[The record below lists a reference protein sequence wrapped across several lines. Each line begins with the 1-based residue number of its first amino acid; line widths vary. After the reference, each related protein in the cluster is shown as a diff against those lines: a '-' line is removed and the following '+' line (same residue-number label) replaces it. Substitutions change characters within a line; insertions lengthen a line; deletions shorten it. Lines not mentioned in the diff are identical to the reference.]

1 MPNTTLIV
9 THKHIGSLGNQKK
22 KGKTSR
28 EPKHLCEQQ
37 VFFSQL
43 AQTLPHKEREF
54 ALSSYENEHV
64 ETCLLRLVVT
74 LSTCFGC
81 EADFVVVFVFFK
93 IKTTFLKFL
102 TSIEVF

>member
-1 MPNTTLIV
+1 MPHTTLIV

-22 KGKTSR
+22 KEKPRGSPNIYVNSR
-28 EPKHLCEQQ
+28 F
-37 VFFSQL
+37 FFSQL

-54 ALSSYENEHV
+54 ALSSYENEHM